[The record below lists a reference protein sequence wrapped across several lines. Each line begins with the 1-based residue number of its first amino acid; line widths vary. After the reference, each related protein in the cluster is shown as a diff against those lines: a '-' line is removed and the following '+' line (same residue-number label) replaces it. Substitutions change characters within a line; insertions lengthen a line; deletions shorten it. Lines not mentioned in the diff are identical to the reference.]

1 MLLYLDYE
9 TQLVP
14 YHFQLFMPLLAINHP
29 RPSVFLSVCACVCPC
44 VITYWKFVG
53 TIAYKPLVGIS
64 HQIYRT
70 KINCL
75 DFEIKKSKDQG
86 RDENRDGKKSLV
98 PKRTFPTDAYLLTV
112 CCRGSSSFL
121 NVPFFLL
128 PSQMC
133 HCFEM
138 WLLPGASPAMG
149 HVPPFDFQQF
159 YFSALWSKSDI
170 QLSKYCVVCKI
181 SWCRCQQL
189 TALSISAALVTK
201 LLVIEQLLH
210 PALKFTVSAHD
221 QICS

>member
-138 WLLPGASPAMG
+138 WLLLN
-149 HVPPFDFQQF
+149 
-159 YFSALWSKSDI
+159 YWLTTL
-170 QLSKYCVVCKI
+170 QLK
-181 SWCRCQQL
+181 WNTEFWNLQL
-189 TALSISAALVTK
+189 TRFFVVTFWSLYRLLCASACDMFTK
-201 LLVIEQLLH
+201 ELTLTAI
-210 PALKFTVSAHD
+210 KFKN
-221 QICS
+221 